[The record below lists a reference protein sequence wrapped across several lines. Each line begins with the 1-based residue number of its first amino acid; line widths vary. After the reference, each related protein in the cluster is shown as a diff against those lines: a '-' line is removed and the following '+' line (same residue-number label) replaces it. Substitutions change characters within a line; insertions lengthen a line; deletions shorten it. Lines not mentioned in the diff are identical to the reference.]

1 MAVEPPVVEIDGITL
16 ELRVVRKR
24 VKNVNARLEGSTL
37 RVSAPHGV
45 TSKELDEL
53 IHRLGRR
60 LLRRARA
67 AEVNGGEGALRLA
80 RTIAARFADPPEIA
94 DVRFSTTQQARWGSY
109 STRTGVVH
117 LNAALR
123 QMPPWVLEA
132 VLAHELT
139 HVVHPDHSQAFW
151 ELLRQ
156 VCPQTDRARAFLEGV
171 AWLAASW
178 DDLPPVERTQL
189 ARSRD

>member
-1 MAVEPPVVEIDGITL
+1 MDIDGVTL

-24 VKNVNARLEGSTL
+24 VKNVNARLVGSTL
-37 RVSAPHGV
+37 RVSAPYRV
-45 TSKELDEL
+45 SSKELAEL
-53 IHRLGRR
+53 IPRLGRR

-67 AEVNGGEGALRLA
+67 VEVNSGEGAVELA
-80 RTIAARFADPPEIA
+80 RKVAARFADPPEIT

-109 STRTGVVH
+109 STRTGVVR

-132 VLAHELT
+132 VLAHELA
-139 HVVHPDHSQAFW
+139 HAVHPDHSQAFW
-151 ELLRQ
+151 GLLRR
-156 VCPQTDRARAFLEGV
+156 VCPNTDRARAFLEGV

-178 DDLPPVERTQL
+178 DELPPVERTQL
-189 ARSRD
+189 GRGRD